1 MPHVAPYLAR
11 SGRLLFSGSRSGK
24 SERVCAG
31 FLASRNSIIAFGV
44 GPAQGSR
51 VSIMNPAP
59 IVLRVV
65 RVGEAGEFE
74 IASGQREAMVA
85 RDAPLARVEH
95 VHEEQLAVVLVR
107 EVEIVGQHERGR

>member
-1 MPHVAPYLAR
+1 
-11 SGRLLFSGSRSGK
+11 
-24 SERVCAG
+24 
-31 FLASRNSIIAFGV
+31 LASRNSIIAFGV

-51 VSIMNPAP
+51 VPIMNPAP

-85 RDAPLARVEH
+85 RDAPFARVDD
-95 VHEEQLAVVLVR
+95 VHEEQLAVVLVGEGKVLGHAPNLAGWR
-107 EVEIVGQHERGR
+107 